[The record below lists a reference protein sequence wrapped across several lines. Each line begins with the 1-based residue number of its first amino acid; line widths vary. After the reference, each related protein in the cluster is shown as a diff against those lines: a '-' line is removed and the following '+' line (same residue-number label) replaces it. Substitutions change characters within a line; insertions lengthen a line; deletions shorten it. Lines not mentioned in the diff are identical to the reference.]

1 MQIFLYEFSYFLA
14 ASLAI
19 LVSFSAFALFILTFR
34 YERKLQTVWRALGF
48 LLLAIAFL
56 ILIWERKSPGI
67 GLLAVIV
74 QAFALFSIYR
84 GVAKEP
90 KLVQLIDVPSSDR
103 IMERPGQ
110 KIAREKLIENKSLI
124 IVVFLV
130 ILVCL
135 LLLPGYLYIGAYL
148 PSIIELIATIFV
160 IGTIGIQ
167 ITRYRADHN
176 VINLHPMIGYIFLLI
191 RGIAMVF
198 YRLPDINIVILRKL
212 ALPYSWAW
220 QLAVIGTFF
229 AFVFLGLWAW
239 NFIKVRT
246 FLRTYVVFIS
256 LVILVS
262 TVGALIFTLFV
273 FKVIEN
279 NNLELMQ
286 KGADTEAVIMNDRAN
301 TAMFIAGLIAD
312 DSRVLQAVR
321 GGNYGTLLELTTKYL
336 ESSEVDIVRV
346 YNTNAEVLASPSD
359 PRDKGR
365 IFKEDNVLMFTIG
378 ENKQVRTF
386 ATYPGVLAD
395 YVVARAI
402 YPLVDKSQTIGAIE
416 VGFKFDNAFVDFS
429 KEKTN
434 LDVTIYTGSKIS
446 ATTLKTAD
454 NVSRYVG
461 SQEANQDVLNNTIIQ
476 GKNYTTTLDR
486 FGEVYYS
493 AFAPI
498 RDINGQIIGMVSVG
512 TPTFLLLDAMRQQLV
527 TTFIIVSLLSA
538 LISLLGYYLMPGLR
552 LSASQ
557 MQKKNNI

>member
-48 LLLAIAFL
+48 LLLALAFL
-56 ILIWERKSPGI
+56 ILIWERKEPSI
-67 GLLAVIV
+67 ALLAIIV

-90 KLVQLIDVPSSDR
+90 RLVHLIEVPSPER
-103 IMERPGQ
+103 AMERPGL
-110 KIAREKLIENKSLI
+110 KMGKEKLIQSKSLI
-124 IVVFLV
+124 MVVILV
-130 ILVCL
+130 ILVFL
-135 LLLPGYLYIGAYL
+135 LLLPGYLYLGAYL
-148 PSIIELIATIFV
+148 PSVIEAIATIFV
-160 IGTIGIQ
+160 IGTIFIQ
-167 ITRYRADHN
+167 IRRYKADNN

-191 RGIAMVF
+191 RGLVMIL
-198 YRLPDINIVILRKL
+198 YRLPDVNIVILRKL

-220 QLAVIGTFF
+220 QIAVLATFF
-229 AFVFLGLWAW
+229 AFIFLGLWAW

-262 TVGALIFTLFV
+262 TIGALIFTLFV

-286 KGADTEAVIMNDRAN
+286 KGADTESVIMNDRAN

-312 DSRVLQAVR
+312 DSRVIQAVK
-321 GGNYGTLLELTTKYL
+321 GGNYGTLLEVTTKYL
-336 ESSEVDIVRV
+336 ESSTADILRI
-346 YNTNAEVLASPSD
+346 YNTYGEIIASPSD

-365 IFKEDNVLMFTIG
+365 LFQDDKTLMFTMT
-378 ENKQVRTF
+378 EKKQVRTF

-395 YVVARAI
+395 SIVARAI
-402 YPLVDKSQTIGAIE
+402 YPLIADNQTIGAIE

-434 LDVTIYTGSKIS
+434 LDVTIYTGSRIS

-454 NVSRYVG
+454 QVSRYVG
-461 SQEANQDVLNNTIIQ
+461 SEEVNKDVLNNTVRQ
-476 GKNYTTTLDR
+476 GNNYTTTLDR
-486 FGEVYYS
+486 FGEIYYS
-493 AFAPI
+493 AFSPI
-498 RDINGQIIGMVSVG
+498 RDVNGQIIGMVSVG

-538 LISLLGYYLMPGLR
+538 LISLLGYYLMPSLR
-552 LSASQ
+552 ASASQ
-557 MQKKNNI
+557 MQTKK

>member
-19 LVSFSAFALFILTFR
+19 LVSISAFALFILTFR

-48 LLLAIAFL
+48 LLLALAFL
-56 ILIWERKSPGI
+56 ILIWERKEPSI
-67 GLLAVIV
+67 SLLAVIL

-90 KLVQLIDVPSSDR
+90 RLVHLIEVPSSER
-103 IMERPGQ
+103 AMERPGL
-110 KIAREKLIENKSLI
+110 KLGKEKLMESKSLVM
-124 IVVFLV
+124 VVILV
-130 ILVCL
+130 ILVLL
-135 LLLPGYLYIGAYL
+135 LLLPGSLYIGAYL
-148 PSIIELIATIFV
+148 PSLLEAIATVFI
-160 IGTIGIQ
+160 IGTIFIQ
-167 ITRYRADHN
+167 IRRYRADKN
-176 VINLHPMIGYIFLLI
+176 VVNLHPMIGYIFLLI
-191 RGIAMVF
+191 RGLAMIL
-198 YRLPDINIVILRKL
+198 YRLPDLNIVILRKL
-212 ALPYSWAW
+212 SLPYSLAW
-220 QLAVIGTFF
+220 QLAVLATFL
-229 AFVFLGLWAW
+229 AFIFLGLWAW

-286 KGADTEAVIMNDRAN
+286 KGADTESVIMNDRAN

-312 DSRVLQAVR
+312 DTRVLQAVK

-336 ESSEVDIVRV
+336 ESSEADILRI
-346 YNTNAEVLASPSD
+346 YNTYGEIIASPSD

-365 IFKEDNVLMFTIG
+365 LFQDDKTLIFTMTEK
-378 ENKQVRTF
+378 KQVRTF

-395 YVVARAI
+395 FIVTRALF
-402 YPLVDKSQTIGAIE
+402 PLIANNQTIGAIE

-434 LDVTIYTGSKIS
+434 LDVTIYTGSRIS

-454 NVSRYVG
+454 QVSRYVG
-461 SQEANQDVLNNTIIQ
+461 SEEVNKDVLNNTLRQ

-486 FGEVYYS
+486 FGEIYYS
-493 AFAPI
+493 AFSPI
-498 RDINGQIIGMVSVG
+498 RDVNGQIIGMVSVG

-527 TTFIIVSLLSA
+527 TTFIIVALLSA
-538 LISLLGYYLMPGLR
+538 LISLIGYYLMPSLR
-552 LSASQ
+552 ASASQ
-557 MQKKNNI
+557 IQTKK